1 MGILLQTGKAVPALA
16 FAWAYTVSRAR
27 THADRHM
34 WVGALCNAPISLQI
48 IKRGCYTG
56 SNISD
61 SPNRDSVR
69 GFLHHGIVSN
79 SLMQT
84 CVENDID
91 KWFSFFKPVPAA
103 QKHERILRF
112 HFTFSTGRQAV
123 FFNLFF
129 IIIHF
134 SSAVMLLM
142 SRMHLGI
149 VLLESPR
156 RGDYSHAAICSKTCN
171 FHD

>member
-123 FFNLFF
+123 FFYYYSFF
-129 IIIHF
+129 
-134 SSAVMLLM
+134 LC
-142 SRMHLGI
+142 
-149 VLLESPR
+149 
-156 RGDYSHAAICSKTCN
+156 SHAVNVQDASWNCSAGISQKRRLLTCCHM
-171 FHD
+171 FQDL